1 MGGEPTPVITLY
13 NCPRHHHYVFM
24 ASPVNACVAHVGD
37 LRWSALLEQPWSVF
51 LQLRPAQVGQDSWW
65 MEHVGRQSGR
75 TAAQR
80 GPGPLLKKLLHS
92 GVLLSGPA
100 GGGCDLLQLLR
111 YSAECFGDSVLELDT
126 LWNGGMLLGWY
137 TVWGLEVCTVNFRG
151 LFMGWIDFALQYFLD
166 IIGCCWLFLM
176 FGKGLLG

>member
-13 NCPRHHHYVFM
+13 NCPRHHHSVFM

-65 MEHVGRQSGR
+65 MEHAGRQSGR

-111 YSAECFGDSVLELDT
+111 YSCRVLWWLSTGAGHTVKWGHVAGLIHRVGFGSLHSE
-126 LWNGGMLLGWY
+126 
-137 TVWGLEVCTVNFRG
+137 F
-151 LFMGWIDFALQYFLD
+151 
-166 IIGCCWLFLM
+166 
-176 FGKGLLG
+176 